1 MMSDVVDIAQV
12 QAETMLEVKL
22 APRLE
27 TKLSDDEIE
36 IIALKGR
43 DCVDCGLPIPIQRL
57 RAVPLAVRCI
67 NCQENWENT
76 R

>member
-1 MMSDVVDIAQV
+1 MSDVVDIAQA
-12 QAETMLEVKL
+12 QAEAMLEAKL

-36 IIALKGR
+36 IIALNGR
-43 DCVDCGLPIPIQRL
+43 DCMDCGLPIPVQRL

-67 NCQENWENT
+67 SCQEDWENA

>member
-1 MMSDVVDIAQV
+1 MSDVVDIAQAQNDV
-12 QAETMLEVKL
+12 LLEMQL

-57 RAVPLAVRCI
+57 RAVPSAIRCI
-67 NCQENWENT
+67 QCQEDWEYMK
-76 R
+76 

>member
-1 MMSDVVDIAQV
+1 MSDVVDIAQAQNDV
-12 QAETMLEVKL
+12 LLEMQL

-57 RAVPLAVRCI
+57 RAVPLAIRCI
-67 NCQENWENT
+67 QCQEDWEYMK
-76 R
+76 

>member
-1 MMSDVVDIAQV
+1 MSDVVDIAQAQNEV
-12 QAETMLEVKL
+12 LLEMQL

-57 RAVPLAVRCI
+57 RAVPLAIRCI
-67 NCQENWENT
+67 QCQEDWEYMK
-76 R
+76 